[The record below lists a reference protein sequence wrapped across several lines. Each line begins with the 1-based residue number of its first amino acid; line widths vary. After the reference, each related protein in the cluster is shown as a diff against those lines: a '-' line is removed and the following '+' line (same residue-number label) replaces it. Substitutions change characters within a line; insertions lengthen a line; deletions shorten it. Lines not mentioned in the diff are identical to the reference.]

1 MKSKEELGKA
11 LKERRLSLNLSM
23 EFVAKKANITRSTLW
38 SIESGKGNC
47 SIDTLFSLTDIL
59 SLDLNLMGKTDN
71 FSKRKRASK
80 TYTSKTKDINRF
92 LVDCVE
98 YYASF
103 SNKSGEAAY
112 IEMKNKGVLDL
123 LKGDYEDMHGMSFEY
138 LCEFI
143 DRMLKN

>member
-1 MKSKEELGKA
+1 MKSKEELGQT

-38 SIESGKGNC
+38 TIESGKGNC
-47 SIDTLFSLTDIL
+47 SIDTLFSLMNIL
-59 SLDLNLMGKTDN
+59 SLNLNLLGKTDN
-71 FSKRKRASK
+71 FPKRKRASK
-80 TYTSKTKDINRF
+80 AYSSKSKEINRF

-103 SNKSGEAAY
+103 SNRSGENAY
-112 IEMKNKGVLDL
+112 IEMKNKSVIDL
-123 LKGDYEDMHGMSFEY
+123 LKIDYEDMHGMSFEY

-143 DRMLKN
+143 DRMLKS